1 MGTVWQDRVRIAT
14 GETVSVREILDNM
27 AKKPAE
33 KVIHKAMRSIDKI
46 YRETPAFTDIFD
58 EETWYQFCFV
68 FVCSTIVCVFLL
80 ARYIDIR
87 SIDPC
92 DKEHKGV
99 KARAGTLTPRPGK
112 KTKDSM
118 YKEE

>member
-1 MGTVWQDRVRIAT
+1 MFNTF
-14 GETVSVREILDNM
+14 
-27 AKKPAE
+27 
-33 KVIHKAMRSIDKI
+33 
-46 YRETPAFTDIFD
+46 FTDILFMFQKLHLCINP
-58 EETWYQFCFV
+58 YF
-68 FVCSTIVCVFLL
+68 
-80 ARYIDIR
+80 RYIDIR

-99 KARAGTLTPRPGK
+99 KARAGTQTPRPGK